1 METQEKRY
9 VLTVSKNGK
18 SLSWGLLLTERE
30 RRLINLVFKQL
41 ARFDYLT
48 SFKIK
53 EGISYDNGCNAEE
66 SC

>member
-1 METQEKRY
+1 MDTEKNRD

-18 SLSWGLLLTERE
+18 SLSWGLLLTEDD
-30 RRLINLVFKQL
+30 RRIINLVFTQL

-53 EGISYDNGCNAEE
+53 EGVCYDN
-66 SC
+66 